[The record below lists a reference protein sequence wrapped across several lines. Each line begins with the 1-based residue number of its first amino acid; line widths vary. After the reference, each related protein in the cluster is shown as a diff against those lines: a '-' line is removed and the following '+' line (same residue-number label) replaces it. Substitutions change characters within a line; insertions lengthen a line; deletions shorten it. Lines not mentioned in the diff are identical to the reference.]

1 MALAPVTDAAIH
13 NKMFGSGFE
22 ALIISNKEMKDIM
35 KIFKSRKD
43 SGLLIKVLSETIKNE
58 AKEQKGAFLRM
69 LLCNLDASLL
79 GNLSKGKG
87 QLEQVK
93 EKLGQVKIFNASP
106 HPLTNFEIQKHYK
119 NEPKFNGV
127 YSRNNFSKIKYLAYL
142 INLDEYESI
151 GTHSIALYLND
162 DNVTYF
168 DSFRVKYIPK
178 EKLENSLGKK
188 YYNKYL

>member
-1 MALAPVTDAAIH
+1 MALEPVTDAAIH
-13 NKMFGSGFE
+13 NKMFGSGFA

-35 KIFKSRKD
+35 KIFKSLKD

-58 AKEQKGAFLRM
+58 AKEQKRGFLGM
-69 LLCNLDASLL
+69 LLCNLGASLL
-79 GNLSKGKG
+79 GNLSTGKV

-93 EKLGQVKIFNASP
+93 EKLEQVKIFNASP
-106 HPLTNFEIQKHYK
+106 DPLTNFEIQKYYK

-127 YSRNNFSKIKYLAYL
+127 YSRNNFSKIKYVAYL

-151 GTHSIALYLND
+151 GIHSVALYLND

-178 EKLENSLGKK
+178 ENLENSLEKK

>member
-1 MALAPVTDAAIH
+1 M
-13 NKMFGSGFE
+13 
-22 ALIISNKEMKDIM
+22 ISWKYL
-35 KIFKSRKD
+35 SLLKD

-58 AKEQKGAFLRM
+58 AKEQKEGFLGM

-79 GNLSKGKG
+79 GNLSTGKV
-87 QLEQVK
+87 QLEHVK
-93 EKLGQVKIFNASP
+93 EKLEQVKIFNAFP
-106 HPLTNFEIQKHYK
+106 HPLINFEIQKYYK
-119 NEPKFNGV
+119 NEPKFNGL
-127 YSRNNFSKIKYLAYL
+127 YSRNNFSKIKYVAYL

-168 DSFRVKYIPK
+168 NSFRVKYIPK
-178 EKLENSLGKK
+178 EELGNSLEKK